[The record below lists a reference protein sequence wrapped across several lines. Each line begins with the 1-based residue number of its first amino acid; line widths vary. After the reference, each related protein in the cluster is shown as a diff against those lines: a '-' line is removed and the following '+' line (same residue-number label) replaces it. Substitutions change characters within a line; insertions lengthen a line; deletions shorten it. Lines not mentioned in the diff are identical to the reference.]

1 MKDFMTVLKN
11 EYNRKPQGGVYEHFV
26 CVRIGGS
33 SDDGW
38 INSQPYRLTFFKKQ
52 FGAIEIREVGRGI
65 RKIYGNLDAL
75 FQEWLTPA
83 EIRVYYEYDSKIYQG
98 NSMQECFFDGH

>member
-1 MKDFMTVLKN
+1 MKDFMAVLNN
-11 EYNRKPQGGVYEHFV
+11 EYSRRRNSKPQGGVYEHFV
-26 CVRIGGS
+26 CVRIGDS
-33 SDDGW
+33 SDNGW

-52 FGAIEIREVGRGI
+52 FGAIEVREVGRGV

-83 EIRVYYEYDSKIYQG
+83 EIRIYYEYYPHESKIYQG
-98 NSMQECFFDGH
+98 NSM